1 MTNSPDAVSVEVVR
15 SHAGLRAVAV
25 LPLLPTLWLGM
36 ILAISFVEA
45 PLKFQAP
52 GITIP
57 LGLGIGRLVFTAL
70 NIVEIALALATVVTL
85 LVARRSS
92 AVHESRAGGL
102 TWSLVA
108 AVGVLLLKVVWV
120 RPLLNA
126 RSDVIV
132 AGGDPSP
139 SLLHSAYVV
148 LECLQVAALIVVIVF
163 AVRLLLDAARAHA
176 LTARDTNSSP
186 AADAAPRDR
195 EESTR

>member
-1 MTNSPDAVSVEVVR
+1 MTNSPNAVSVEVVR

-92 AVHESRAGGL
+92 AIHELRARGL

-132 AGGDPSP
+132 AGGDPGP

-176 LTARDTNSSP
+176 LTAQDTNSSP
-186 AADAAPRDR
+186 R
-195 EESTR
+195 S